1 MKYGLLGYPLS
12 HSYSPKIHS
21 KFGSYPYELFE
32 VEPSALDDFFANS
45 DFSGINVTAP
55 YKKKVM
61 AYCDELTPCA
71 KLVGCVNT
79 IVRAKNGKLIG
90 HNTDYYG
97 FSYMLN
103 TSGISVRGKKVLVL
117 GSGGAASTVFT
128 VLTEMG
134 ATPIIISRTGEN
146 NYATLDQHKDAVAIV
161 NATPVGMYPD
171 TLVTLVNPA
180 QFPNLVAVLDLIYN
194 PARTK
199 LLMEAEAL
207 GIITVN
213 GLGMLVAQAKQS
225 AEWFID
231 TKIPDETIQS
241 VQQDLIR
248 ESGNIILVGMPG
260 CGKSTIG
267 RKLAEQMQR
276 EFVDLDEVIAKQ
288 YGVSPA
294 EMIRSLGEDYFR
306 QVESTV
312 IKEYGKRSFLV
323 IATGGGCVTRPENY
337 APLHQNGTIIWL
349 QRDINLLE
357 TQGRPLSTN
366 TNLSQLYCVRQP
378 MYARYSDFQVSNNG
392 SVDKTVAAILLL
404 EGIS

>member
-21 KFGSYPYELFE
+21 KFGSYSYELFE
-32 VEPSALDDFFANS
+32 VEPNALDDFFANS

-55 YKKKVM
+55 YKKRVM
-61 AYCDELTPCA
+61 SYCNELTPCA
-71 KLVGCVNT
+71 KSVGCVNT
-79 IVRAKNGKLIG
+79 IIRDINGKLIG

-97 FSYMLN
+97 FSYMID
-103 TSGISVRGKKVLVL
+103 TSGVSLSGKKVLIL
-117 GSGGAASTVFT
+117 GSGGAADTAVT
-128 VLTEMG
+128 VLSEIG
-134 ATPIIISRTGEN
+134 ARPIIISRTGGN
-146 NYATLDQHKDAVAIV
+146 NYGNLDRHKDAAAIV
-161 NATPVGMYPD
+161 NATPVGMYPE

-199 LLMEAEAL
+199 LLMEAESL
-207 GIITVN
+207 GIVTVN

-225 AEWFID
+225 AEWFMD

-248 ESGNIILVGMPG
+248 KSGNIILIGMPG

-267 RKLAEQMQR
+267 RKLAAQMQR

-288 YGVSPA
+288 YGAIPA
-294 EMIRSLGEDYFR
+294 EMIQSLGEDYFR

-312 IKEYGKRSFLV
+312 IKEYGKRSSLV

-366 TNLSQLYCVRQP
+366 TNLSQLYCVRKH
-378 MYARYSDFQVSNNG
+378 MYERYSDFQISNNG
-392 SVDKTVAAILLL
+392 NVDETVADILLL